1 MIVSKLENFKGL
13 KNLTEIINLSD
24 VIMIDRG
31 DLAAEIGDKYLFNA
45 IKKISYETKKN
56 GKSLIIATENL
67 ESMIKNPFPTKSE
80 IISLAFSK
88 ELEADKIMLSDETA
102 TSSNWEKKK
111 TVKWLVNFLKE
122 GVITNNL
129 SSDGF
134 FYFWKSISFIKNNL
148 IIIFTKKGYAI
159 DHINKIQN
167 NNDLIVFTEN
177 KKIITRLNFR
187 SNTKCFLTKR
197 FAKK

>member
-1 MIVSKLENFKGL
+1 MVQSSSIIKAIKEKYPNKVIVSKLENFKGL
-13 KNLTEIINLSD
+13 KNLTEIIDLSD

-45 IKKISYETKKN
+45 IKKISQETKKK

-67 ESMIKNPFPTKSE
+67 ESMIKNSFPTKSE

-102 TSSNWEKKK
+102 TSSNWKK
-111 TVKWLVNFLKE
+111 TVEWLVNFLKE
-122 GVITNNL
+122 GVVTNNL
-129 SSDGF
+129 SSNGF

-148 IIIFTKKGYAI
+148 I
-159 DHINKIQN
+159 Q
-167 NNDLIVFTEN
+167 
-177 KKIITRLNFR
+177 
-187 SNTKCFLTKR
+187 
-197 FAKK
+197 